1 MMLQYTIMMNDD
13 VHDDVRQFE
22 MHHRQNKQKTMSAA
36 AAEIDIDD
44 DLVDEVDEHVSD
56 EHDGASAAPVVALQI
71 KASKAETAAEKLRQ
85 RTLKAEQKKAL
96 ELIRAQQKATVQAA
110 KDAAG
115 VSRLQFLVQ
124 QSDIFAHFLAGE
136 HTADAAVVGATGG
149 GGGGDGGDG
158 AATTGKAG
166 KARRGRMSEAAE
178 DQAILDE
185 HVDAVRLTAQP
196 AAIQNGSMRA
206 YQIEGLNWLIR
217 LYDNGI
223 SGILAD
229 EMGLGKT
236 LQTISLLAYL
246 AEDRG
251 VTGPHLVI
259 VPKSTLGN
267 WHREFAKWFPACRVK
282 KFHGDKEQRAAFVA
296 GELRPDA
303 FDVVLTSYEICVIEK
318 AALAKFG
325 WQYLIIDEAHRI
337 KNENAKL
344 STVVRDFDTANRLL
358 LTGTPLQ
365 NNLHELWALLNFLL
379 PDVFASADDFDQW
392 FNLDDKNQEEQVIGK
407 LHKVLRPFLLRRLK
421 SDVTKE
427 LPPKREIKLYVPLSA
442 MQREWYRKLLLKD
455 LDVVNAGGKESK
467 LRLMNIAM
475 QLRKLANHP
484 YLFDGAEP
492 GPPFTTAEHIVQ
504 NSGKLVVLDKLLP
517 KLQARGSRVLIFS
530 QMTRLLDILEDY
542 LAMRNYSYVRL
553 DGSTPGEE
561 REDSIVEFNKPGS
574 TIFCFLLST
583 RAGGLGINLA
593 TADTVVLYDSD
604 WNPQM
609 DLQAQDRA
617 HRIGQTK
624 PVTVYR
630 LVTENTIEEKV
641 IERAERKLYLD
652 ARVIQQGRLVD
663 KAKGVDKDELLAM
676 IRFGADAVFRKQE
689 GQGVTDE
696 DIDAIIARGEEKTNQ
711 SRAALKEQENRLLQL
726 KLDGRLDGAEEHTS
740 VYQYEGQDYKAL
752 QVAAQNQ
759 MAAWIEPPKRERKAN
774 YEIDRYYRDV
784 LKIGTK
790 QAGPPTR
797 PPRQPVV
804 YDHQFFPPALQKLLD
819 KETALWKAG
828 LEAQKQRGVPAAAAA
843 AADEDGKFDD
853 TPYRLS
859 DAEEAEKQALLK
871 KGYGE
876 WSRREFYLF
885 VKACESYGR
894 TAHADIAREID
905 TKTEKE
911 VKAYSAAFWKNI
923 EKIDGHERYVA
934 AIEKGEKRR
943 EREAEM
949 QAVLAKKV
957 AQYKQPWSELQI
969 QYGGSTVSKQFL
981 EEEDQFL
988 VCMTNELGYGQ
999 WDALKDE
1006 VRRAWQFRFDW
1017 FIKSRSAA
1025 ELGRRVDS
1033 LIRLIEKEQSGRPA
1047 KPRAPQPA
1055 VAVTQPPKPKPRT
1068 TATSAAAAALAL
1080 TSKSASAAA
1089 AKDSEAS
1096 TSAAKQQQ
1104 QRSSETNGNDDT
1116 ADDDDDAVGVRAADD
1131 TMAQIDALIADEDR
1145 QAFDDA
1151 ASRAAAKLDEDAND
1165 DAFVSASA
1173 NDDDDDAG
1181 AAAQDATAKRKNKAS
1196 SAASKKKRTQ

>member
-1 MMLQYTIMMNDD
+1 
-13 VHDDVRQFE
+13 
-22 MHHRQNKQKTMSAA
+22 MS
-36 AAEIDIDD
+36 AAEIDIVDD
-44 DLVDEVDEHVSD
+44 EPVDADVDEHVSD
-56 EHDGASAAPVVALQI
+56 EHDGASTAPVVALQI
-71 KASKAETAAEKLRQ
+71 KASKAETAAEKQRQ

-136 HTADAAVVGATGG
+136 HTADAAVVGVT
-149 GGGGDGGDG
+149 GGGDGGN
-158 AATTGKAG
+158 TTGKAG

-178 DQAILDE
+178 DQAILDDAL
-185 HVDAVRLTAQP
+185 HDDAVRLTTQP

-542 LAMRNYSYVRL
+542 LAMRNYAYVRL

-696 DIDAIIARGEEKTNQ
+696 DIDAIITRGEEKTNQ

-774 YEIDRYYRDV
+774 YEIDRYGALEGRSR
-784 LKIGTK
+784 G
-790 QAGPPTR
+790 AEAAR
-797 PPRQPVV
+797 RARRRRRRRRRRRQVRR
-804 YDHQFFPPALQKLLD
+804 HA
-819 KETALWKAG
+819 
-828 LEAQKQRGVPAAAAA
+828 VPAQRRRGGREAGSAQEGLRRVVAARVLPVRQGVRELRPRGARRHCARHRHQDREGGQGVQRRVLEEHREDRRPRALRRRDREGREAA
-843 AADEDGKFDD
+843 RARGRNAGRARQEGRAVQAAVVGAADSIRRQHGVEAVSRGGGPVSRVHDQRA
-853 TPYRLS
+853 RL
-859 DAEEAEKQALLK
+859 
-871 KGYGE
+871 
-876 WSRREFYLF
+876 RP
-885 VKACESYGR
+885 VGR
-894 TAHADIAREID
+894 AQGRGAPRL
-905 TKTEKE
+905 
-911 VKAYSAAFWKNI
+911 
-923 EKIDGHERYVA
+923 
-934 AIEKGEKRR
+934 
-943 EREAEM
+943 
-949 QAVLAKKV
+949 AV
-957 AQYKQPWSELQI
+957 
-969 QYGGSTVSKQFL
+969 
-981 EEEDQFL
+981 
-988 VCMTNELGYGQ
+988 
-999 WDALKDE
+999 
-1006 VRRAWQFRFDW
+1006 
-1017 FIKSRSAA
+1017 
-1025 ELGRRVDS
+1025 S
-1033 LIRLIEKEQSGRPA
+1033 L
-1047 KPRAPQPA
+1047 
-1055 VAVTQPPKPKPRT
+1055 
-1068 TATSAAAAALAL
+1068 
-1080 TSKSASAAA
+1080 
-1089 AKDSEAS
+1089 
-1096 TSAAKQQQ
+1096 
-1104 QRSSETNGNDDT
+1104 
-1116 ADDDDDAVGVRAADD
+1116 
-1131 TMAQIDALIADEDR
+1131 
-1145 QAFDDA
+1145 
-1151 ASRAAAKLDEDAND
+1151 
-1165 DAFVSASA
+1165 
-1173 NDDDDDAG
+1173 
-1181 AAAQDATAKRKNKAS
+1181 
-1196 SAASKKKRTQ
+1196 